1 MSLVSF
7 CPSIV
12 TVKQSFIVSQIVS
25 CSVVLSLLVLLNSVN
40 RDLTIRQR
48 RRQWKRRWKIDFAS
62 SETFLPLYQVTW
74 KQESYVGTEE
84 RGSRPSS
91 ERESKIYLLA
101 DPVLTSTQNLVISR
115 CSCALCPRHVDRS
128 HRPSILRA
136 KGGGLWRHTRE
147 LCSSPQRPQ
156 LQLPCY
162 QYCSSNLWS
171 FLAMQ
176 SSKNW
181 FS

>member
-25 CSVVLSLLVLLNSVN
+25 CQQGPYDPTTATPMKTSLKNRLRVLWNF
-40 RDLTIRQR
+40 
-48 RRQWKRRWKIDFAS
+48 FALIPS
-62 SETFLPLYQVTW
+62 HLKVGKLGWNWREGIASEFR
-74 KQESYVGTEE
+74 E
-84 RGSRPSS
+84 
-91 ERESKIYLLA
+91 ESKIYRLA
-101 DPVLTSTQNLVISR
+101 DPVLTSTQNSVISS
-115 CSCALCPRHVDRS
+115 CSCALCPRHKDRS

-136 KGGGLWRHTRE
+136 KGGGLWRQTRE